1 MEAER
6 GASLWFH
13 EAKQI
18 IPGLVTEDGR
28 ESVQIWNVGQEV
40 GNVLDG
46 SEITSKSL
54 GRRSE
59 SRMANDPQGIGP
71 RQTWNGSS
79 RRYKD

>member
-18 IPGLVTEDGR
+18 IPGLVTEDGL

-54 GRRSE
+54 
-59 SRMANDPQGIGP
+59 
-71 RQTWNGSS
+71 
-79 RRYKD
+79 